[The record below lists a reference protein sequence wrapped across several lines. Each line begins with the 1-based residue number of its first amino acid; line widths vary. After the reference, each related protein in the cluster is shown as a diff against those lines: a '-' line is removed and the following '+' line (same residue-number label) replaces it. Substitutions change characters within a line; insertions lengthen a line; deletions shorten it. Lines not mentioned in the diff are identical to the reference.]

1 MRGGA
6 CWLRK
11 HAKIP
16 NHRHYVLR
24 TPPTLPSCS
33 THHCTLLER
42 GVWLFL
48 APYRC
53 YVHTGK
59 GMTLARMIS
68 RSTTFVWTCSLLLF
82 FFLPTLLSC
91 FFFLATTLLC
101 LIPYDILSIMRYTVD
116 RYIAKKTIGRPKIVV
131 NDKIK
136 ALGSYP
142 ADSPNRSYYIMSKR
156 VTYGLLQAG
165 SKNRLGGLVAI
176 LAGQKIPPCS
186 EVLTLTKKG
195 LPARKKHLKVSI
207 HFLLGFS
214 RRPQNYIWCKY
225 ENFHIVCVVVVQ
237 SGPCPA

>member
-1 MRGGA
+1 MASWMWSEISVARVNTVLDSAEA
-6 CWLRK
+6 CNGIVEKTWKEVPSQGITHTSDICGLASARTIWLYIIRV
-11 HAKIP
+11 
-16 NHRHYVLR
+16 R
-24 TPPTLPSCS
+24 
-33 THHCTLLER
+33 
-42 GVWLFL
+42 
-48 APYRC
+48 AP
-53 YVHTGK
+53 
-59 GMTLARMIS
+59 
-68 RSTTFVWTCSLLLF
+68 
-82 FFLPTLLSC
+82 
-91 FFFLATTLLC
+91 
-101 LIPYDILSIMRYTVD
+101 
-116 RYIAKKTIGRPKIVV
+116 
-131 NDKIK
+131 
-136 ALGSYP
+136 LGSYP

-186 EVLTLTKKG
+186 EVLTSTKKG